1 MVFRS
6 ITVMGDVRELQGAT
20 DGREGLIT
28 GRATDREVAS
38 KATAIVMI
46 QRLVKEV

>member
-1 MVFRS
+1 MVVRS
-6 ITVMGDVRELQGAT
+6 TTVIGDLKELQGAI

-38 KATAIVMI
+38 KATARVMM
-46 QRLVKEV
+46 QRLVKEA